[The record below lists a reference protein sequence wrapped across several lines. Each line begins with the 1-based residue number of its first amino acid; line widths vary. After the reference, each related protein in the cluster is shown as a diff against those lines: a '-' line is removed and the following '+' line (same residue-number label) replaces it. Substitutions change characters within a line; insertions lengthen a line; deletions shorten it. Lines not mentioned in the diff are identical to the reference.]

1 MNPTKQYNL
10 IFYLWQKN
18 KRKEQK
24 VKKKIIQNKIQNNQ
38 CENFSNEKDL

>member
-24 VKKKIIQNKIQNNQ
+24 VKKKDNSKQNTKQ
-38 CENFSNEKDL
+38 LV